1 VISLQFKCS
10 AVEISKI
17 EETEIL
23 LPKWYKYYSQ
33 FRVGDYN
40 DAEYNVKKAWITFV
54 DNILTKFGKG
64 GWKSSRAR
72 CNNKL
77 SDYITVSDE
86 AYAML
91 ISSKQMEFWVTQKKT
106 GNKGRKRKS
115 VAVAVAS
122 SKQEDNEDEEV
133 NDGGGVDDSTTAESQ
148 MDANNYYD
156 FYAKIQK
163 KRKSEDE
170 GKSWEIGFM
179 DDISVAKS
187 ARSISSATALDAIA
201 GTEQDDDHGGIS
213 REDIEFERGGW

>member
-1 VISLQFKCS
+1 VIPLQFKCS
-10 AVEISKI
+10 AVEISKC

-23 LPKWYKYYSQ
+23 LPKWYEYYSQ
-33 FRVGDYN
+33 FRDGDYN

-54 DNILTKFGKG
+54 DNIQTKFGKG
-64 GWKSSRAR
+64 GWKSFRAR

-91 ISSKQMEFWVTQKKT
+91 ISSKQMEFWVTQKRT

-133 NDGGGVDDSTTAESQ
+133 IDGGGVDDSTTVESQ
-148 MDANNYYD
+148 MDSNNYYD

-170 GKSWEIGFM
+170 GQSWEIGFM

-187 ARSISSATALDAIA
+187 VGSISSATALDAIA
-201 GTEQDDDHGGIS
+201 ETDQDDNHGGKS